1 VFELRKRIKE
11 YLKRMDKLLEER
23 PDYIDWEKVLSEHL
37 QQLSFFMHERLIHLL
52 VTLAFGLSSIGVGL
66 AAYFS
71 GDVLLGILLLGLLVL
86 LIPYIF
92 HYYVL
97 ENGVQKMY
105 RQYDEILGLLNR

>member
-1 VFELRKRIKE
+1 MRKRIEE
-11 YLKRMDKLLEER
+11 YLKRIDKLLEEKQ
-23 PDYIDWEKVLSEHL
+23 DYTDWEKVLSEHL
-37 QQLSFFMHERLIHLL
+37 HQISFFMHERLIHLL

-71 GDVLLGILLLGLLVL
+71 GDGLLKVLLLGLLVL

-105 RQYDEILGLLNR
+105 RQYDEIHMMLNR

>member
-1 VFELRKRIKE
+1 MKE
-11 YLKRMDKLLEER
+11 YLKRIDKLLEER
-23 PDYIDWEKVLSEHL
+23 PENMDWEKVLIEHL
-37 QQLSFFMHERLIHLL
+37 QQISFFMHERLIHLL

-71 GDVLLGILLLGLLVL
+71 GDVLLGLLLLGLLVL
-86 LIPYIF
+86 LIPYLF

-105 RQYDEILGLLNR
+105 RQYDELLKIIKD